1 MEKYEKI
8 EHKLDEKCS
17 VEEVKY
23 LDFRIKQNEMN
34 FANDERLMDRRPT
47 GISKPVYR
55 DRLCSKHETEL
66 SYLLVLVG

>member
-47 GISKPVYR
+47 GISKPQSIEIDCAR
-55 DRLCSKHETEL
+55 NMRLN
-66 SYLLVLVG
+66 

>member
-34 FANDERLMDRRPT
+34 FAN
-47 GISKPVYR
+47 GS
-55 DRLCSKHETEL
+55 
-66 SYLLVLVG
+66 